1 MKLKY
6 LLCNE
11 YYRVHILR
19 KGMVINMKN
28 IVIVGF
34 MCSGKSTV
42 GRKLAKKI
50 NYKFIDTD
58 QWISNEM
65 NLSID
70 EIFDKKGEDY
80 FRGLETNTVKHFS
93 ENLTNAVLSTGGG
106 LSVRKE
112 NLTYLKEIGTIVY
125 LKVSKNSVLKRLNPN
140 IVRPL
145 LEQEDREEIIEDMLN
160 IRNPIY
166 NDIADIVIDTNNKS
180 IDTVVNEVMDKLSIK

>member
-106 LSVRKE
+106 LSIRKE

>member
-1 MKLKY
+1 
-6 LLCNE
+6 
-11 YYRVHILR
+11 
-19 KGMVINMKN
+19 MVINMKN

-106 LSVRKE
+106 LSIRKE

-180 IDTVVNEVMDKLSIK
+180 IDTVVNEVMDKLSIKWIN